1 MSDTKTTTDDERL
14 AWELACAEEEQPSAP
29 FDEWSRKD
37 RAKML
42 RIVAKARELL
52 APADVALEPLRFADK
67 VSAHADEL
75 RAKLTRRPAESGTV
89 ATRCTVYATP
99 CSVHD
104 FIHGAEAEELREGIE
119 KLMENED
126 AVKVRQLRSLL
137 DRVDARDSLAY
148 LESHEA
154 QHGERRTVA
163 GERPAGKALPAIGSR
178 IVCQNGAYVVSVTSH
193 WESGEGFAT
202 TRMMAF
208 RLMDEGEVW
217 WRQEEQP
224 ASPPSAMHRINQERE
239 LDIFLKRG
247 PGPNGPPR
255 AGEPTA
261 GWDNGATGV
270 PVFRQP
276 PEAAPHEVT
285 TADDLDSATVW
296 ALAEALS
303 KRFMWNGQHSKKV
316 AIEALLF
323 LGDEAEL
330 RGQLL
335 KAEQDL
341 KELEGAFH
349 QSISTGVERAEALA
363 RQAEAHERKLGAV
376 KSDLKLW
383 TEKLDEAERRLRIVN
398 TDIEGVWFWQG
409 DGHDD
414 PVSLACPVVMS
425 ADTLREMVAQAEAH
439 AREAQLTVA
448 RLIEDLAK
456 KAGCLVTRLDTKKQG
471 SK

>member
-52 APADVALEPLRFADK
+52 APVAVALEPLRFADK

-163 GERPAGKALPAIGSR
+163 GERPAG
-178 IVCQNGAYVVSVTSH
+178 CQRCNGTKIIPVDYDA
-193 WESGEGFAT
+193 
-202 TRMMAF
+202 
-208 RLMDEGEVW
+208 D
-217 WRQEEQP
+217 
-224 ASPPSAMHRINQERE
+224 
-239 LDIFLKRG
+239 G
-247 PGPNGPPR
+247 PCP
-255 AGEPTA
+255 
-261 GWDNGATGV
+261 DCK
-270 PVFRQP
+270 P
-276 PEAAPHEVT
+276 PEAAPPEVAT
-285 TADDLDSATVW
+285 DALNKLLADTANGWRSGGALHIAFTEDIRANVRANIDEARTFVVNMRDNLEADDKRSPFYI
-296 ALAEALS
+296 LS
-303 KRFMWNGQHSKKV
+303 LVVEHLSRAMKEGGQ
-316 AIEALLF
+316 
-323 LGDEAEL
+323 
-330 RGQLL
+330 
-335 KAEQDL
+335 
-341 KELEGAFH
+341 
-349 QSISTGVERAEALA
+349 
-363 RQAEAHERKLGAV
+363 
-376 KSDLKLW
+376 
-383 TEKLDEAERRLRIVN
+383 
-398 TDIEGVWFWQG
+398 
-409 DGHDD
+409 
-414 PVSLACPVVMS
+414 
-425 ADTLREMVAQAEAH
+425 
-439 AREAQLTVA
+439 
-448 RLIEDLAK
+448 
-456 KAGCLVTRLDTKKQG
+456 
-471 SK
+471 

>member
-52 APADVALEPLRFADK
+52 APAAVALEPLSEEGIEDALHDSEPLQEGEGLFH
-67 VSAHADEL
+67 HAARMGAKAQ
-75 RAKLTRRPAESGTV
+75 RAKLTRRPAESGTAQPSPTEAKPEV
-89 ATRCTVYATP
+89 ATLVCDHPASHRCGSADTSGKITVN
-99 CSVHD
+99 C
-104 FIHGAEAEELREGIE
+104 G
-119 KLMENED
+119 KC
-126 AVKVRQLRSLL
+126 
-137 DRVDARDSLAY
+137 
-148 LESHEA
+148 
-154 QHGERRTVA
+154 GERLPLLGTPTKPLVYQPVA
-163 GERPAGKALPAIGSR
+163 GETKCAGCGGPAHEPGEKPYKITPELP
-178 IVCQNGAYVVSVTSH
+178 
-193 WESGEGFAT
+193 
-202 TRMMAF
+202 
-208 RLMDEGEVW
+208 
-217 WRQEEQP
+217 
-224 ASPPSAMHRINQERE
+224 
-239 LDIFLKRG
+239 
-247 PGPNGPPR
+247 
-255 AGEPTA
+255 
-261 GWDNGATGV
+261 
-270 PVFRQP
+270 QP
-276 PEAAPHEVT
+276 PEAAPPEVS